1 MISFLVDNVLLLA
14 LLVTCVSVLHM
25 YREIKRLRN
34 DQATFMASM
43 AEANRMFEAIQ
54 STLGTVRREG
64 MLIAETLEARIDE
77 GRALL
82 DELEIRRAEPRPA
95 GRRATSA

>member
-43 AEANRMFEAIQ
+43 AEANRMFDAIQ
-54 STLGTVRREG
+54 GTLETVRREG
-64 MLIAETLEARIDE
+64 MLIAETLEERIDE